1 MTSSATPTRDARTAA
16 VLRCTCL
23 NLRKAARAV
32 TQLYDD
38 FLRPTG
44 LRMTQFSLLMLIR
57 GVGRVRITE
66 LAEAAVM
73 DRTTLKRNLDLL
85 MREGLVRIEP
95 GEDARVREVALTRTA
110 ETRLAAAF
118 PYWERAQSRVTGKLG
133 QGRADRLLGDLA
145 AAIASAAPDG

>member
-1 MTSSATPTRDARTAA
+1 MTPSAPPQPDARTAA

-23 NLRKAARAV
+23 NLRKATRAV
-32 TQLYDD
+32 TQFYDD
-38 FLRPTG
+38 VLRPTG

-57 GVGRVRITE
+57 GAGRVRITD

-73 DRTTLKRNLDLL
+73 DRTTLKRNLALL
-85 MREGLVRIEP
+85 ERDGLVRIEP
-95 GEDARVREVALTRTA
+95 GDDARVREVVLTKMA
-110 ETRLAAAF
+110 ETRLVAAF
-118 PYWERAQSRVTGKLG
+118 PYWERAQTRITGKLG